1 MKYLLSI
8 LLLAISIAAQANKTE
23 QLLANEAR
31 KIDIENRE
39 KRVNALIDCYVFV
52 TEIDKLNA
60 QQFRQNPNLLSRTA
74 LQIKAFEEFKP
85 IAAMY
90 RLLISD
96 PQYKDLDKSLLAWQN
111 AGFDMR
117 TYFFAKREQ
126 LREAQIN
133 MEVFK
138 DLDQQQRAA
147 LATKLYNERK
157 CSTL

>member
-1 MKYLLSI
+1 MKHLFVALALLLS
-8 LLLAISIAAQANKTE
+8 LSATANQSE

-31 KIDIENRE
+31 KIDLENRE
-39 KRVNALIDCYVFV
+39 RRVTALIDCYVFV
-52 TEIDKLNA
+52 SEIDKFNA
-60 QQFRQNPNLLSRTA
+60 QQFKQNPNLLSKTA

-96 PQYKDLDKSLLAWQN
+96 PQYKDLDKSLIAWQN
-111 AGFDMR
+111 SGFDMR

-133 MEVFK
+133 IEVFK
-138 DLDQQQRAA
+138 DLNQQQRAA